1 MRKVLT
7 LTAACLL
14 AGSLALAQDT
24 TPSQSPSSSSQQQST
39 TSSTPSDQSQSS
51 GTSITGCLNGSDG
64 NFTLTDQSGTTY
76 QLKGATSDLKQ
87 HVGHQVQ
94 LSGTTTGADTTSSA
108 SASSSGQT
116 QSSSSSSKSFTVTNV
131 KHMADT
137 CSASPSSQLGSG
149 VSGSQNAATDS

>member
-14 AGSLALAQDT
+14 AGTVAFAQDT

-39 TSSTPSDQSQSS
+39 TSSVPSDQSQHNN
-51 GTSITGCLNGSDG
+51 GTSISGCLNGSDG
-64 NFTLTDQSGTTY
+64 NYTLTDQSGTTY

-94 LSGTTTGADTTSSA
+94 LSGTMAGSDTTASA

-116 QSSSSSSKSFTVTNV
+116 QSSSSSAKNFTVTNV
-131 KHMADT
+131 KH
-137 CSASPSSQLGSG
+137 
-149 VSGSQNAATDS
+149 